1 MSKENEINY
10 LVNEI
15 KHLLRKLES
24 TFWDTTVAPSEGMYD
39 SNDYC
44 HYELSDRKTWLY
56 YGTKILYYNICVF
69 LELKNLPL
77 YQKMFVE
84 KFSNTIE
91 NESVTVKSRAPL
103 YSESEPTMIILD
115 DFREFL
121 SSFSEFDYN
130 ALRKNKT
137 NKLRLILENTI
148 PIIANTKTKITNET
162 SIYRPVKWFV
172 EIVYPSARGLNKA
185 RFIKKFKT
193 YHPDILIPE
202 ISSAVEYKYIKRGEN
217 IDKYIDELKIDA
229 DNYTEDI
236 DYKYFYAVVVFEDKS
251 ELNPEAFK
259 NGIREKDF
267 PKTWSIIA
275 V

>member
-1 MSKENEINY
+1 MNKENEINY
-10 LVNEI
+10 LVGEI
-15 KHLLRKLES
+15 RLLLSKLES
-24 TFWDTTVAPSEGMYD
+24 TFWESCVAPTESWYD
-39 SNDYC
+39 ENTYPFETADK
-44 HYELSDRKTWLY
+44 KTWLY

-84 KFSNTIE
+84 KFSNIIE
-91 NESVTVKSRAPL
+91 NESTTLKSRGPI

-121 SSFSEFDYN
+121 SSFSEFDYD
-130 ALRKNKT
+130 ALKKNKT

-148 PIIANTKTKITNET
+148 SIIEKTKTTVTNET

-172 EIVYPSARGLNKA
+172 EIVYPSARSLNKA
-185 RFIKKFKT
+185 RFIKKFTT

-202 ISSAVEYKYIKRGEN
+202 ISSAVEYKYAKRGEN
-217 IDKYIDELKIDA
+217 INKYIDELKIDA
-229 DNYTEDI
+229 ENYTEDS

-251 ELNPEAFK
+251 ELNPAAFK
-259 NGIREKDF
+259 NGINEKNF
-267 PKTWSIIA
+267 PETWSIIA
-275 V
+275 I